1 MKILLTGSDGQLGYE
16 LQRTLPDSHTLIA
29 VDKEQLDICN
39 DGQLEVFFDQQI
51 PDLVINAA
59 AYTAVDKAEEE
70 KDLAWLVNQQGAENL
85 AKACQQRSIRM
96 VQISTD
102 FVFSGEQ
109 YRPYMPDD
117 KAESKSVYGLSKH
130 AGDEAVL
137 NVLQDQALVVRT
149 SWLYSAHGG
158 NFVKTM
164 LKLMQERDSLGIIV
178 DQVGT
183 PTWAKTLADCIWL
196 LIDKKA
202 SGIYHCADNGVA
214 SWYDFAIAIQE
225 EAQQLGLLEKQAQI
239 SAIRTEQ
246 YPTPAARPAYSVM
259 DKSKTEKLL
268 ELSLPHWRVSLR
280 KMLKEHLKNATE
292 NTT

>member
-1 MKILLTGSDGQLGYE
+1 MNILLTGSDGQLGYE
-16 LQRTLPDSHTLIA
+16 LRRTVAEADTLIA
-29 VDKEQLDICN
+29 VDKNQLDICDSN
-39 DGQLEVFFDQQI
+39 QLESFFSKE
-51 PDLVINAA
+51 PLDLVINAS
-59 AYTAVDKAEEE
+59 AYTAVDKAEKE
-70 KDLAWLVNQQGAENL
+70 KDSAWLVNQQGAENL
-85 AKACQQRSIRM
+85 ANACHQHSINM

-102 FVFSGEQ
+102 FVFSGDQ
-109 YRPYMPDD
+109 FQPYLPDD

-137 NVLQDQALVVRT
+137 KILQDQALIIRT

-164 LKLMQERDSLGIIV
+164 LKFMQERDSLGIIV

-196 LIDKKA
+196 LIDSKA
-202 SGIYHCADNGVA
+202 NGIYHCADNGVA
-214 SWYDFAIAIQE
+214 SWYDFAVAIQE
-225 EAQQLGLLEKQAQI
+225 EALELGLLDKQVPIAP
-239 SAIRTEQ
+239 IRTEQ

-268 ELSLPHWRVSLR
+268 QLTLPHWRVSLR
-280 KMLKEHLKNATE
+280 NMLKEI
-292 NTT
+292 